1 VMTDAECR
9 PMANSNAKL
18 DRFNSGDAVQIGT
31 AIGMA
36 MMTGG
41 FSLLDALFAGVAS
54 CLAIFMVM
62 AIIRTLK
69 QLY

>member
-1 VMTDAECR
+1 VMNDAVCQ
-9 PMANSNAKL
+9 PTADSHAKPN
-18 DRFNSGDAVQIGT
+18 RFNSGDAVQIGT